1 MFTKVLIAVLA
12 VVLCTGGVAL
22 AATLPEKIHTTT
34 STAPQTVLEATEAE
48 NIALEATG
56 LAREQVRFDRSE
68 LDYER
73 GVAVWEIE
81 FRHEYTE
88 YDFEIDAYTG
98 EILKNKAE
106 KDDDYVR
113 SPVDEATPPPANE
126 PTVSEPPIEEQ
137 KELLDAARAEEIAL
151 EAAGLAREQVR
162 FDRSELDYERGVA
175 VWEIEFRHEYTEY
188 DFEIDAYTGEILK
201 SRTEH
206 DDDYIRSPVDE
217 VTPPPATEPA
227 AELTK
232 EQALAIALDHA
243 GLTEE
248 QVTYVKVEK
257 DFDDGRWV
265 YEIEFRE
272 GRTEYEYEVRASDGK
287 IVDYDKDWD
296 D

>member
-34 STAPQTVLEATEAE
+34 SAAPQTMLEATEAE
-48 NIALEATG
+48 N
-56 LAREQVRFDRSE
+56 
-68 LDYER
+68 
-73 GVAVWEIE
+73 
-81 FRHEYTE
+81 
-88 YDFEIDAYTG
+88 
-98 EILKNKAE
+98 
-106 KDDDYVR
+106 
-113 SPVDEATPPPANE
+113 
-126 PTVSEPPIEEQ
+126 
-137 KELLDAARAEEIAL
+137 IAL

-175 VWEIEFRHEYTEY
+175 VWEIEFRYEYTEY

-201 SRTEH
+201 NRTEL
-206 DDDYIRSPVDE
+206 DDDYVQPPVSED
-217 VTPPPATEPA
+217 TPPPATEPTVSDPA

-265 YEIEFRE
+265 YEIEFRN